1 MSEYNYGYE
10 EIVQVGQE
18 AQNLL
23 QSAVFG
29 MAYQKVLDDMQRRFF
44 ETEPGHTRSLEEIRR
59 EGNALAKVVGNL
71 NKAVIQAQTVIQQA
85 QARGE

>member
-23 QSAVFG
+23 QNAVFG